1 MLLKPVMC
9 MSVVPAKFL
18 AALCRPVCGQP
29 AASAGHPYDASVYTS
44 YIIYKEQRHVG
55 RPFLTAC
62 VPLLFLSKKFFYPMQ
77 DSLLCEA

>member
-9 MSVVPAKFL
+9 MSVVPAKFFGCMMPTSL
-18 AALCRPVCGQP
+18 RPA

-55 RPFLTAC
+55 RPFPTAC
-62 VPLLFLSKKFFYPMQ
+62 VPLLFQKSFFIQCRIASYVRH
-77 DSLLCEA
+77 